1 VERVQHVRLDDVRIV
16 LPVSGADARD
26 QESGELEPA
35 RSVRDRALC
44 DIAPEAL
51 ADHVA

>member
-1 VERVQHVRLDDVRIV
+1 VRLDDVRIV
-16 LPVSGADARD
+16 LPVSGGDACARD
-26 QESGELEPA
+26 SGVLESG